1 MAYAAKVR
9 GERVAVLTTFGD
21 GGTSTGDFHAAMN
34 FAGVFRLPVVFFCEN
49 NRYAISHPVERQTAS
64 GTLAEKAPAY
74 GLPGL
79 RVDGNDVLAVRKAVG
94 DAMERARAGE
104 GGTLIEAL
112 TYRIGPHSTS
122 DDPTVY
128 RSEDEVAAW
137 RGKDP
142 IRRFA
147 AFLERRGLLED
158 PAAEEAEAKEIVR
171 RTIEAAEGAPPCRR
185 PACSRMSTRTFHGTS
200 PSSATPC
207 SPGRGDAMG
216 EVTLIKAINDALA
229 TEMARDP
236 SVCLLGEDIGRDGGV
251 FRATEGLLHR
261 FGTERVID
269 TPLNEAGI
277 VGMAIGMAMNGL
289 RPVAEIEFS
298 DFIYPAFD
306 QIVSEMAKMRYRSAG
321 QFTAAVVL
329 RAPSGGGI
337 RGGHYHSQSP
347 EAYYIHT
354 AGLVVVMPSTPA
366 DAKGLLSSAIRGEDP
381 VIFLE
386 PKALYRT
393 VKGEVPEGEY
403 LVPLGKGRIV
413 RPGDDVTLI
422 AWGGMVPVAEK
433 AAATAA
439 SEGVSVEIIDPR
451 TLWPL
456 DIAMIEA
463 SVKRTG
469 RAVVLH
475 EAPRTCGFGA
485 ESLRARPGTVLPAPE
500 GARRARDGVRHPV
513 PLCP

>member
-1 MAYAAKVR
+1 
-9 GERVAVLTTFGD
+9 
-21 GGTSTGDFHAAMN
+21 
-34 FAGVFRLPVVFFCEN
+34 
-49 NRYAISHPVERQTAS
+49 
-64 GTLAEKAPAY
+64 
-74 GLPGL
+74 
-79 RVDGNDVLAVRKAVG
+79 
-94 DAMERARAGE
+94 
-104 GGTLIEAL
+104 
-112 TYRIGPHSTS
+112 
-122 DDPTVY
+122 
-128 RSEDEVAAW
+128 
-137 RGKDP
+137 
-142 IRRFA
+142 
-147 AFLERRGLLED
+147 
-158 PAAEEAEAKEIVR
+158 
-171 RTIEAAEGAPPCRR
+171 
-185 PACSRMSTRTFHGTS
+185 
-200 PSSATPC
+200 
-207 SPGRGDAMG
+207 
-216 EVTLIKAINDALA
+216 
-229 TEMARDP
+229 MARDP

-261 FGTERVID
+261 FGAERVID
-269 TPLNEAGI
+269 TPLNEGGI

-298 DFIYPAFD
+298 DFMYPAFD
-306 QIVSEMAKMRYRSAG
+306 QIVSEMAKLRYRSAG

-354 AGLVVVMPSTPA
+354 AGLVVAMPSTPA
-366 DAKGLLSSAIRGEDP
+366 DAKGLLASAIRGEDP

-393 VKGEVPEGEY
+393 VKGEVPEGEH
-403 LVPLGKGRIV
+403 LVPFGKGRIV

-422 AWGGMVPVAEK
+422 TWGAMVPVAK
-433 AAATAA
+433 VAAAEAA
-439 SEGVSVEIIDPR
+439 SDGVEVEVLDPR

-485 ESLRARPGTVLPAPE
+485 EISALIQERCFLHLKAPVARVTGFDTPFPYALEKSYLPNPERTLRAI
-500 GARRARDGVRHPV
+500 RASMDF
-513 PLCP
+513 